1 MVAIRLPGVAYR
13 NKCTCKET
21 QHVTTLR
28 ELLQRAADRGLS
40 TRAMETDVERAAK
53 ASGTDMRLNR
63 GTASQ
68 ILSGKYKSKPSDATI
83 RAVAHLAGVPERVAF
98 AAADQPAPGGLA
110 FRDEVPPEADKLSP
124 KRRRI
129 AIDLIRSLIEAEE
142 LEHLQTEGIRITAGM
157 SPDEVRAAMQRAARI
172 YPDLRLLD
180 LTVDDESSI
189 DRPDDEDIAALAEA
203 DAD

>member
-1 MVAIRLPGVAYR
+1 M
-13 NKCTCKET
+13 
-21 QHVTTLR
+21 TTLR

-40 TRAMETDVERAAK
+40 TRAMEADVERAAQ

-83 RAVAHLAGVPERVAF
+83 RAIAHLAGVGDADAF
-98 AAADQPAPGGLA
+98 AAADQPAPGSLP

-157 SPDEVRAAMQRAARI
+157 SRTEVRDAMAQAAKI
-172 YPDLRLLD
+172 FPGLFDID
-180 LTVDDESSI
+180 SDDGISI
-189 DRPDDEDIAALAEA
+189 ELPDDEDIAFLNQTRG
-203 DAD
+203 D